1 MTDTFVRE
9 PRLRLGVATQ
19 AGRLAL
25 TVGLALTV
33 ALALLATPRVAEA
46 AQVKIVSI
54 TAAPGASDGFLPDD
68 RLGLVGHT
76 VGDNVVTHTI
86 NKADC
91 EAILSATTATVRV
104 TWNWSDY
111 ATLALTAATSGRGS
125 GTAAPHYAIKMS
137 TPDNTCSISEFAE
150 SDPSIDKC
158 SFIAAERKFTS
169 IATTDEIFDIDL
181 KKLMGSPDDCNG
193 NVDGTASIYF
203 ILDDAGLGIAIA
215 GVALEFD
222 IDTKAPDAPTINA
235 VSAGNENLKVTWT
248 TVDEATTK
256 YSRVYWSKVSFPAS
270 APTQATSHSGLQE
283 DSSYQIT
290 GLTNGETYYVA
301 VTSIDEFDNESVA
314 AKVVQASPVPV
325 QDLWQSYKANGGA
338 AEGGYYGCTAGR
350 TAPGSA
356 GTGPGSTGPG
366 SSGPW
371 WILLAGVA
379 LLLLRRRKTGV
390 AAALLIACVTIALPQ
405 PSFAESPRTMSLDI
419 QAGYYTPMIDRE
431 FSETTGATPYGDMM
445 TSPAMLYG
453 AALDWRVLHGI
464 GELGIGFSVGYF
476 AQTGKALRYDGT
488 DSDDEV
494 ELLVV
499 PITLDLIYRFNW
511 LAEKFK
517 FPLVPYVKGG
527 LAYGFWWASDGTG
540 ETSTYT
546 DANNKVFTGSGG
558 VAGLHG
564 TIGMRLLLDVFEPK
578 AARGFD
584 IEMGVNHSYLYIEYS
599 RLALTN
605 FGDPKA
611 LDLSDDVVILGL
623 AFDL

>member
-9 PRLRLGVATQ
+9 TRQRFGVATQ
-19 AGRLAL
+19 AACLAL
-25 TVGLALTV
+25 TMGLALV
-33 ALALLATPRVAEA
+33 AAPRGADA

-91 EAILSATTATVRV
+91 EAILAAASATVRI

-111 ATLALTAATSGRGS
+111 ATLALTAATSGVGS
-125 GTAAPHYAIKMS
+125 GTAAPHYAIKMA
-137 TPDNTCSISEFAE
+137 TPTNTCSISEFKETDA
-150 SDPSIDKC
+150 SVDKC
-158 SFIAAERKFTS
+158 SIIAAERKFTS
-169 IATTDEIFDIDL
+169 IATTDELFDLNL
-181 KKLMGSPDDCNG
+181 KTLMGSPANCNG
-193 NVDGTASIYF
+193 NVDGTATVYF
-203 ILDDAGLGIAIA
+203 ILDDAGLGITIG

-235 VSAGNENLKVTWT
+235 VSAGNQNLKVTWT

-256 YSRVYWSKVSFPAS
+256 YSRVYWSKVSFPAT
-270 APTQATSHSGLQE
+270 APTQATSWSGLQE

-290 GLTNGETYYVA
+290 GLTNGETYFVA

-338 AEGGYYGCTAGR
+338 SEGGYYGCSAGR
-350 TAPGSA
+350 PAPRGAGPDRSA
-356 GTGPGSTGPG
+356 
-366 SSGPW
+366 PW
-371 WILLAGVA
+371 WILLAAGA
-379 LLLLRRRKTGV
+379 LLLLRRRKTAV
-390 AAALLIACVTIALPQ
+390 AAALLIACATIAAPQ
-405 PSFAESPRTMSLDI
+405 QSFAESPRTMSLDI

-431 FSETTGATPYGDMM
+431 FSKTTGATPYADMM
-445 TSPAMLYG
+445 TTPAMLYG
-453 AALDWRVLHGI
+453 AALDWRLLHGI
-464 GELGIGFSVGYF
+464 GELAVGFSVGYWS
-476 AQTGKALRYDGT
+476 QTGKALRYDST

-499 PITLDLIYRFNW
+499 PVTLDLIYRFNW
-511 LAEKFK
+511 LAEKFS

-605 FGDPKA
+605 FGDAKA